1 MRLTSLRS
9 KIFLLVGLT
18 LLFSAVLVM
27 VLVQRSVTR
36 TVSSMEEHA
45 VRNVLNL
52 LVQDSEA
59 RWGGFLSD
67 KIATVR
73 SNRARLMQQ
82 GQTVQSVV
90 QAYRQQAENGELDDD
105 RAQQLALQWLS
116 SLNTDSGSNVWVFDR
131 SYNVLASGYLLER
144 DTDIS
149 ELLDYKGRPLAASI
163 YEEVRLSGSAFA
175 IYRLPAPGTE
185 SYTLRYAY
193 VSYMPE
199 WDWVVAVSD
208 DAEGVVQQ
216 FERRRSET
224 EVAIADVIDDLR
236 LAESGFAFVLGNDGR
251 LIASPPSPHV
261 WLLGA
266 VDDDTGSTLQGLLH
280 SLPPSAEIENLSFKP
295 VGGQNSWRIYSTHF
309 RPLGWTIVA
318 AVPEADFTR
327 AATALRNQLGLFLLL
342 VLAGG
347 LGVAGIVSL
356 RLTRPLHQL
365 SEFARALPEQ
375 DLVAGSMLP
384 SHIAELPRRRPDEV
398 GRLAGAFAYMDE
410 QLREKVARLLE
421 ETSSR
426 ERLESELNIAQEIQQ
441 GLLPPDPDAALRARV
456 DLRATMVPAKEVGG
470 DLYDYFILPDG
481 RLLFAIGDVSDKG
494 VPAALFMAG
503 TCTLIRAIAETESD
517 SAVIM
522 TRINDLLSANN
533 PNLMFVTLIVGV
545 LDLAD
550 GRLEWANAGHSSIC
564 VLKPN
569 GELRLLEGRSGPACG
584 VQDGLSYRL
593 LQDRLEAGEILI
605 GYTDGVTEAVGP
617 HNEQYGENRLY
628 SALQSGSKLGSD
640 PYSVMGSDPN
650 SFDPN
655 SVAAGVLESIL
666 GRVRE
671 FVEDTPQS
679 DDITLLAIKRLPT

>member
-27 VLVQRSVTR
+27 VLTQRSVTR

-59 RWGGFLSD
+59 RWGGFLLD

-73 SNRARLMQQ
+73 SNRARLVQQ

-90 QAYRQQAENGELDDD
+90 QAYQQQADRGELSEQ
-105 RAQQLALQWLS
+105 RARELALQWLS
-116 SLNTDSGSNVWVFDR
+116 SLNTGAGSNVWVFDR

-149 ELLDYKGRPLAASI
+149 KLLDYKGRPLAESV
-163 YEEVRLSGSAFA
+163 YQEVRISGSAFS
-175 IYRLPAPGTE
+175 IYRLPDPETDAF
-185 SYTLRYAY
+185 TLRYTY
-193 VSYMPE
+193 VSYLPE

-224 EVAIADVIDDLR
+224 ELAIAEVIDDLQ
-236 LAESGFAFVLGNDGR
+236 LAESGFVFILGNDGR
-251 LIASPPSPHV
+251 LISPPPSQYV
-261 WLLGA
+261 GLLGT
-266 VDDDTGSTLQGLLH
+266 VDDYSGLTLQGLLH
-280 SLPPSAEIENLSFKP
+280 SLPPSPEIENLSFLP
-295 VGGQNSWRIYSTHF
+295 AGGKDSWRIYSTHF
-309 RPLGWTIVA
+309 RPLGWTIVG

-327 AATALRNQLGLFLLL
+327 AATELRNQLGVFLML
-342 VLAGG
+342 VLAAG
-347 LGVAGIVSL
+347 LAIAGIVSL

-384 SHIAELPRRRPDEV
+384 NHIAELPRRRPDEV
-398 GRLAGAFAYMDE
+398 GRLAGAFVYMDE

-441 GLLPPDPDAALRARV
+441 GLLPPPPGNLLQAQV

-470 DLYDYFILPDG
+470 DLYDYLLLPDG

-494 VPAALFMAG
+494 MPAALFMAG
-503 TCTLIRAIAETESD
+503 TCTLIRAIAETETD

-522 TRINDLLSANN
+522 TRINNLLSANN

-545 LDLAD
+545 LDLTN
-550 GRLEWANAGHSSIC
+550 GRLEWANAGHSPLC
-564 VLKPN
+564 VLKPD

-584 VQDGLSYRL
+584 VQEGLSYRL
-593 LQDRLEAGEILI
+593 HADTLAQGEILTA
-605 GYTDGVTEAVGP
+605 YTDGVTEAVGP
-617 HNEQYGENRLY
+617 GNAQYGENRLY
-628 SALQSGSKLGSD
+628 AVLSPLAD
-640 PYSVMGSDPN
+640 AHP
-650 SFDPN
+650 
-655 SVAAGVLESIL
+655 AAVLDAIL
-666 GRVRE
+666 DNVQE

>member
-27 VLVQRSVTR
+27 VLTQRSVTR

-59 RWGGFLSD
+59 RWGGFLLD

-73 SNRARLMQQ
+73 SNRARLVQQ
-82 GQTVQSVV
+82 GQTIQSAV
-90 QAYRQQAENGELDDD
+90 QAYQQQAQRGELSDE
-105 RAQQLALQWLS
+105 RARDLALQWLS
-116 SLNTDSGSNVWVFDR
+116 SLNAGSGNNVWVFD
-131 SYNVLASGYLLER
+131 SGYNVLASGYLLER
-144 DTDIS
+144 NTDIS
-149 ELLDYKGRPLAASI
+149 KLLDYKGRPLAESV
-163 YEEVRLSGSAFA
+163 YQEVRVSGSAFS
-175 IYRLPAPGTE
+175 IYRLPSTE
-185 SYTLRYAY
+185 PDSYTLRYAY
-193 VSYMPE
+193 VSYLPE

-224 EVAIADVIDDLR
+224 ESAIAEVIDDLR
-236 LAESGFAFVLGNDGR
+236 LAESGFVFILGNDGR
-251 LIASPPSPHV
+251 LISPPPSQYV
-261 WLLGA
+261 GLLGA
-266 VDDDTGSTLQGLLH
+266 VDDHSGLTLQGLLH
-280 SLPPSAEIENLSFKP
+280 SLPPSPEIENLSFLP
-295 VGGQNSWRIYSTHF
+295 LGGKDSWRIYSTHF
-309 RPLGWTIVA
+309 RPLGWTIVG

-327 AATALRNQLGLFLLL
+327 AATELRNQLGVFLML

-347 LGVAGIVSL
+347 LAIAGIVSL

-365 SEFARALPEQ
+365 SEFARALPAQ
-375 DLVAGSMLP
+375 DLVAGRMLP

-398 GRLAGAFAYMDE
+398 GRLAAAFAYMDE
-410 QLREKVARLLE
+410 QLREKVTRLLE

-441 GLLPPDPDAALRARV
+441 GLLPPPPDKLLQARV

-470 DLYDYFILPDG
+470 DLYDYLLLPDG

-494 VPAALFMAG
+494 MPAALFMAG
-503 TCTLIRAIAETESD
+503 TCTLIRAIAETETN

-522 TRINDLLSANN
+522 TRINNLLSANN

-545 LDLAD
+545 LDLSS
-550 GRLEWANAGHSSIC
+550 GRLEWANAGHSSLC
-564 VLKPN
+564 LLKPN
-569 GELRLLEGRSGPACG
+569 GEIRLLDGRSGPACG
-584 VQDGLSYRL
+584 VQEGLNYRL
-593 LQDRLEAGEILI
+593 HTDELAMGEVLLV
-605 GYTDGVTEAVGP
+605 YTDGVTEAVGP
-617 HNEQYGENRLY
+617 QNAQYGENRLY
-628 SALQSGSKLGSD
+628 AALSPLAGSHAYAVLNA
-640 PYSVMGSDPN
+640 VM
-650 SFDPN
+650 
-655 SVAAGVLESIL
+655 E
-666 GRVRE
+666 RVRE
-671 FVEDTPQS
+671 FVDDTPQS

>member
-18 LLFSAVLVM
+18 LLLSAILVM
-27 VLVQRSVTR
+27 ALTQRSVTR

-45 VRNVLNL
+45 VHNVLNL

-59 RWGGFLSD
+59 RWGGFLLD

-82 GQTVQSVV
+82 GQTVQSVIE
-90 QAYRQQAENGELDDD
+90 AYQRQTRSGELSEA
-105 RAQQLALQWLS
+105 RARELALQWLS
-116 SLNTDSGSNVWVFDR
+116 GLNTDTGGNVWVFDR

-144 DTDIS
+144 NTDIS
-149 ELLDYKGRPLAASI
+149 SLLDYKGRPLAESV
-163 YEEVRLSGSAFA
+163 YQEVRVSGSAFA
-175 IYRLPAPGTE
+175 IYRLPDPATG

-193 VSYMPE
+193 VSYLPD

-224 EVAIADVIDDLR
+224 EYAIADVLDDIR
-236 LAESGFAFVLGNDGR
+236 LAESGFAFILGDDGR
-251 LIASPPSPHV
+251 LISPPPDGHV

-266 VDDDTGSTLQGLLH
+266 IDANTGRTLQGLLH
-280 SLPPSAEIENLSFKP
+280 DLPPSPEIEQLNFQP
-295 VGGQNSWRIYSTHF
+295 QGGKDSWRIHSSHF

-327 AATALRNQLGLFLLL
+327 AATELRNQLGLFLLL
-342 VLAGG
+342 VLAAG
-347 LGVAGIVSL
+347 LTVAGILSL

-365 SEFARALPEQ
+365 SEFARSLPEQ
-375 DLVAGSMLP
+375 DLVAGRMLP
-384 SHIAELPRRRPDEV
+384 AHIAELPRRRPDEV
-398 GRLAGAFAYMDE
+398 GRLAAAFAYMDE

-441 GLLPPDPDAALRARV
+441 GLLPPPPDATLRAQV
-456 DLRATMVPAKEVGG
+456 DLSATMVPAKEVGG
-470 DLYDYFILPDG
+470 DLYDYLFLPDG

-494 VPAALFMAG
+494 MPAALFMAG
-503 TCTLIRAIAETESD
+503 TCTLIRAIAETETD
-517 SAVIM
+517 PAVIM
-522 TRINDLLSANN
+522 TRINNLMSANN

-545 LDLAD
+545 ADLSNGHIA
-550 GRLEWANAGHSSIC
+550 WANAGHSELC
-564 VLKPN
+564 ALTPQ
-569 GELRLLEGRSGPACG
+569 GELRLLDGRSGPACG
-584 VQDGLSYRL
+584 VQEGLSYRL
-593 LQDRLEAGEILI
+593 HETTLEAGEVLI

-617 HNEQYGENRLY
+617 DNDQYGESRLY
-628 SALQSGSKLGSD
+628 AALGPLAGADSD
-640 PYSVMGSDPN
+640 T
-650 SFDPN
+650 
-655 SVAAGVLESIL
+655 VLEAIL
-666 GRVRE
+666 KRVRE
-671 FVEDTPQS
+671 FVQDTPQS